1 MRGRSSQRKHGIA
14 ERREKMT
21 RVGIFEILV
30 VAVFSANLVLCV
42 VTEVHELIVWV
53 KKKRHE
59 RAETQEMIALLKA
72 KNHECSIEI
81 NALNARIAE
90 LTEKLLKEKLLE
102 NGNNGFGS
110 SGR

>member
-1 MRGRSSQRKHGIA
+1 
-14 ERREKMT
+14 MT
-21 RVGIFEILV
+21 AMSNVDVFEILV
-30 VAVFSANLVLCV
+30 AAVCSANLAVNAI
-42 VTEVHELIVWV
+42 TWVHELIVRV

-59 RAETQEMIALLKA
+59 RAEEQEMIMMLKD
-72 KNHECSIEI
+72 KNHECSVEI

-90 LTEKLLKEKLLE
+90 LTEKLLKEKLLK